1 MVCHAKYLYKY
12 NMKFKVA
19 TGKNALSVKQYLT
32 HLCMIIH
39 NRRTNTCSIN
49 QKVKQFIWDNQRD
62 TKLFQFRM
70 KLICP
75 ILKSPM
81 FNVKLCWYSRVRNGF
96 PCVFHRTNLSIS
108 LLYICSFNSNSS
120 KEPMLPWGVTP
131 KHNLLHV

>member
-1 MVCHAKYLYKY
+1 
-12 NMKFKVA
+12 MKFKVA

-81 FNVKLCWYSRVRNGF
+81 FNVKLC
-96 PCVFHRTNLSIS
+96 
-108 LLYICSFNSNSS
+108 
-120 KEPMLPWGVTP
+120 
-131 KHNLLHV
+131 